1 MMMTGEMVWLKK
13 KVTLGNERVS
23 WEIAGWNAF
32 SLWPSHKIAFRF
44 QLSHICFETQVFMC
58 PWKVIQFSVIMW
70 KLISISPKLIYG
82 SIFVYLLLITL
93 NQRLLASILQIYHD
107 NFNISE
113 LSVFDDSCSETKIN
127 VSLSNLTV
135 AEKMQ
140 HTVSQNV
147 NVMPLNVCDTS
158 TPLRSEVTTKF
169 SLLK

>member
-1 MMMTGEMVWLKK
+1 
-13 KVTLGNERVS
+13 
-23 WEIAGWNAF
+23 
-32 SLWPSHKIAFRF
+32 
-44 QLSHICFETQVFMC
+44 MC
-58 PWKVIQFSVIMW
+58 PWKVIQFSLIMW

-82 SIFVYLLLITL
+82 STFVYLLLITL

-113 LSVFDDSCSETKIN
+113 LSVLDDSCSETKIN

-147 NVMPLNVCDTS
+147 NVMHLNVCDTS
-158 TPLRSEVTTKF
+158 TPLKE
-169 SLLK
+169 